1 MSTTTTTETPPPGGG
16 APQRKPRR
24 DLPPLMRLTDDAAE
38 RLRALYAKGEQ
49 GRLLRIGVKT
59 KGCSG
64 LSYDLSWTDAP
75 APTDERVT
83 DKDVTVLVDRKA
95 SLFLIGTTMDFEVK
109 AMSAGFTFTNPNEKG
124 RCGCGESFH
133 V

>member
-1 MSTTTTTETPPPGGG
+1 MGTTTDTPA
-16 APQRKPRR
+16 APRPKRA
-24 DLPPLMRLTDDAAE
+24 LPPLMQLTEGAAE
-38 RLRALYAKGEQ
+38 RLRALYAAGEE
-49 GRLLRIGVKT
+49 GKLLRIAVKT

-64 LSYDLSWTDAP
+64 MAYDLSWTDAP

-83 DKDVTVLVDRKA
+83 DKGLTVLVDRKA
-95 SLFLIGTTMDFEVK
+95 SLFLIGTVMDYEVK